1 MASKHVIKLS
11 DTEAVVKC
19 YITDPAGGTVDI
31 SLVNDLTSPTQILN
45 GQTIDVGIQ
54 ELFWGAKK
62 DKQIDITRIVDA
74 NANTVHN
81 HYFLTNS
88 GSYDFVGFVDNIYSD
103 KNIRITGDGAF
114 HVILKLRKTK
124 GWTKL

>member
-1 MASKHVIKLS
+1 MASIHLIKLT

-19 YITDPAGGTVDI
+19 YITDPAGGTLDI
-31 SLVNDLTSPTQILN
+31 SLTNDLTSHTQVLN

-54 ELFWGAKK
+54 EIFWGAKK
-62 DKQIDITRIVDA
+62 DKQIDITRITDV
-74 NANTVHN
+74 NANTVHG

-88 GSYDFVGFVDNIYSD
+88 GSYDFVGFVDNVYPD
-103 KNIRITGDGAF
+103 KDIRITGDGAF